1 MNERREPLGAD
12 AVPEAD
18 AQEQDQE
25 VVPDDDVLSGPPGD
39 PEVPEADA
47 LEQSRTIGV
56 EEDDELRAP

>member
-1 MNERREPLGAD
+1 MNERSEPLGTD

-25 VVPDDDVLSGPPGD
+25 VVPDDDVLSSPAGD

-47 LEQSRTIGV
+47 LEQSRTVGLD
-56 EEDDELRAP
+56 EDDLRAP